1 MRLAAAQTKPQ
12 ASQTDADWLICR
24 RKESADLFEW
34 LVASFTGQTTSG
46 RTENQASLVLHP

>member
-1 MRLAAAQTKPQ
+1 MRLAAAQMKPP